1 MKFLITGGAGFIGSH
16 LTESLLADQHKVA
29 VIDDFSTGS
38 PENLSSV
45 SGSPNLETMAEPRR
59 ARTNR
64 TTSVMSS
71 CSRSSMTANRDSL
84 ITLFLRIDV

>member
-1 MKFLITGGAGFIGSH
+1 MLAITIPI
-16 LTESLLADQHKVA
+16 T
-29 VIDDFSTGS
+29 IS
-38 PENLSSV
+38 PMRP
-45 SGSPNLETMAEPRR
+45 GSPNLETMAEPRR